1 MKTCLCLV
9 LGAQLCLTLCGPM
22 DCTSPPWN
30 SPGKNTGV
38 GSPVVYLTS
47 IESLHE
53 LREGQRTFQFI
64 CNSTREAPHRMRKA
78 QGQQGWLA
86 HPHGQW
92 GWLAHPHGLDHAATQ
107 SFWPSPTVFT
117 FLLES
122 WQPRPSLRLGEAQA
136 GILLLMPWEPL
147 RPSL

>member
-1 MKTCLCLV
+1 
-9 LGAQLCLTLCGPM
+9 
-22 DCTSPPWN
+22 
-30 SPGKNTGV
+30 
-38 GSPVVYLTS
+38 
-47 IESLHE
+47 
-53 LREGQRTFQFI
+53 
-64 CNSTREAPHRMRKA
+64 MRKA

-107 SFWPSPTVFT
+107 SSWPSPTVFT